1 MVRPSGKDAMLDAAE
16 VVLTEQGAW
25 RLTLDSVA
33 EQAQVSKGG
42 LLYHFPTKD
51 ALLQALV
58 ARLMARAAEKRRCR
72 REESGNDPESVLKA
86 DVESCLLDSDRDPKL
101 CAAMI
106 SALANCP
113 DLKEPIRSFQE
124 QRFAELSTLNVDEDE
139 AAILLLAADGLM
151 LMETLHASP
160 FSESRRNALVEAM
173 LAMAERLSTAQKA

>member
-1 MVRPSGKDAMLDAAE
+1 MVRPSSKDAMLDAAE

-33 EQAQVSKGG
+33 EQAHISKGG

-58 ARLMARAAEKRRCR
+58 DRLAAKATEKRV
-72 REESGNDPESVLKA
+72 SGRDASETNPETVLRA
-86 DVESCLLDSDRDPKL
+86 DVEATLLDTERNPQL
-101 CAAMI
+101 CAGLI

-113 DLKEPIRSFQE
+113 GLKEPIRSFHE
-124 QRFAELSTLNVDEDE
+124 HRFSELGSLNVDEDA

-151 LMETLHASP
+151 VMETLNVSP
-160 FSESRRNALVEAM
+160 FSEARRAALVDAM
-173 LAMAERLSTAQKA
+173 LAMASRLGKAAV

>member
-1 MVRPSGKDAMLDAAE
+1 MLDAAE

-51 ALLQALV
+51 ALLQELV
-58 ARLMARAAEKRRCR
+58 DRLAAKAAEKRRER
-72 REESGNDPESVLKA
+72 RQDSEEDAETILTA
-86 DVESCLLDSDRDPKL
+86 DVESTLLDTERNPQL
-101 CAAMI
+101 CAALI

-113 DLKEPIRSFQE
+113 DLKEPIRSFHE
-124 QRFAELSTLNVDEDE
+124 KRFAELESLDIDGDG

-151 LMETLHASP
+151 LMETLNVSP
-160 FSESRRNALVEAM
+160 FTDERRKLLVDAM
-173 LAMAERLSTAQKA
+173 LAMAGRLAGARA

>member
-1 MVRPSGKDAMLDAAE
+1 MARPSGKDAMLDAAE

-51 ALLQALV
+51 ALLQTLV
-58 ARLMARAAEKRRCR
+58 ARLMARAAEKRAERWT
-72 REESGNDPESVLKA
+72 ETEVDPEAVLKA
-86 DVESCLLDSDRDPKL
+86 DVESCLLDNDRDPQL
-101 CAAMI
+101 CAALI

-113 DLKEPIRSFQE
+113 DLKEPIRSFHE
-124 QRFAELSTLNVDEDE
+124 TRFAELRSLDVDEDE

-151 LMETLHASP
+151 LMETLNVSP
-160 FSESRRNALVEAM
+160 FSEERRAALVEAM
-173 LAMAERLSTAQKA
+173 LSMAGKLAHTPV

>member
-33 EQAQVSKGG
+33 EQAGVSKGG

-51 ALLQALV
+51 ALLQTLV
-58 ARLMARAAEKRRCR
+58 ARLMARASAKRTERRAES
-72 REESGNDPESVLKA
+72 ENDAEAVLKA
-86 DVESCLLDSDRDPKL
+86 DVESCLLDTDRDPQL
-101 CAAMI
+101 CAALI

-113 DLKEPIRSFQE
+113 DLKEPIRSFHE
-124 QRFAELSTLNVDEDE
+124 ARFTELDSLDVDDDE

-151 LMETLHASP
+151 LMETLNVSP
-160 FSESRRNALVEAM
+160 FTEERRTALVNAM
-173 LAMAERLSTAQKA
+173 LAMAGRLSTARV

>member
-1 MVRPSGKDAMLDAAE
+1 MVRPSGKEAMLDAAE

-58 ARLMARAAEKRRCR
+58 NRLAEKATEKRQERRQSAGDAAEA
-72 REESGNDPESVLKA
+72 VLRG
-86 DVESCLLDSDRDPKL
+86 DVESCLLDDDRNPQL
-101 CAAMI
+101 CAALI

-113 DLKEPIRSFQE
+113 NLKEPIRSFHE
-124 QRFAELSTLNVDEDE
+124 RRFAELENLDLDSE

-151 LMETLHASP
+151 LMETLNVSP
-160 FSESRRNALVEAM
+160 FTGAQREALVQAM
-173 LAMAERLSTAQKA
+173 LAMAGRLAGATV

>member
-1 MVRPSGKDAMLDAAE
+1 MVRPSGKEGMLDAAE

-58 ARLMARAAEKRRCR
+58 DRLAAKATEKRQERRETSGDAAEAILC
-72 REESGNDPESVLKA
+72 A
-86 DVESCLLDSDRDPKL
+86 DVESCLLDDDRNPQL
-101 CAAMI
+101 CAALI

-113 DLKEPIRSFQE
+113 NLKEPIRSFHE
-124 QRFAELSTLNVDEDE
+124 QRFAELEMLELEDE

-151 LMETLHASP
+151 LMETLNVSP
-160 FSESRRNALVEAM
+160 FSETRRQALVQAM
-173 LAMAERLSTAQKA
+173 LAMAGRLAGARV

>member
-1 MVRPSGKDAMLDAAE
+1 MLDAAE

-33 EQAQVSKGG
+33 EQAHVSKGG

-58 ARLMARAAEKRRCR
+58 ARLMRNAVDRRQARRADDDSAEAA
-72 REESGNDPESVLKA
+72 LKA
-86 DVESCLLDSDRDPKL
+86 DVNSMLMDDERNPQL
-101 CAAMI
+101 CAGLI

-113 DLKEPIRSFQE
+113 ALKDPIRSFHE
-124 QRFAELSTLNVDEDE
+124 ERFGALESLDVETNE

-151 LMETLHASP
+151 LMETLSVSP
-160 FSESRRNALVEAM
+160 FTDQQRSALVNAM
-173 LAMAERLSTAQKA
+173 LAMAERLSGVPSM

>member
-1 MVRPSGKDAMLDAAE
+1 MVRPSGKEAMLDAAE

-58 ARLMARAAEKRRCR
+58 DRLAAQACEKRRVR
-72 REESGNDPESVLKA
+72 RETAGGDAESVLRA
-86 DVESCLLDSDRDPKL
+86 DVESLLLDDDRNPQL
-101 CAAMI
+101 CAALI

-113 DLKEPIRSFQE
+113 GLKDPIRSFHE
-124 QRFAELSTLNVDEDE
+124 RRFAELDSLGLDEE
-139 AAILLLAADGLM
+139 AAMLLLAADGLM
-151 LMETLHASP
+151 LMETLHVSP
-160 FSESRRNALVEAM
+160 FSGDQRQKLVAAM
-173 LAMAERLSTAQKA
+173 LAMAHRLAGAKV

>member
-1 MVRPSGKDAMLDAAE
+1 MVRPSGKEGMLDAAE

-51 ALLQALV
+51 ALLKALVDRLAQKGTSKRQAL
-58 ARLMARAAEKRRCR
+58 
-72 REESGNDPESVLKA
+72 REESNDDAEAVLKA
-86 DVESCLLDSDRDPKL
+86 DIESCLLADDRNPQL
-101 CAAMI
+101 CAALI

-113 DLKEPIRSFQE
+113 ELKDPIRSFHE
-124 QRFAELSTLNVDEDE
+124 IRFRELANLDLDDE

-151 LMETLHASP
+151 LMETLNVSP
-160 FSESRRNALVEAM
+160 FTEERREALVKAM
-173 LAMAERLSTAQKA
+173 LAMAGRLSGVKV

>member
-1 MVRPSGKDAMLDAAE
+1 PPDRRVMVRPSGKDAMLDAAE

-72 REESGNDPESVLKA
+72 REESGNELESGWIA
-86 DVESCLLDSDRDPKL
+86 DVESCRQNSARDPKL

-106 SALANCP
+106 SGLANCP
-113 DLKEPIRSFQE
+113 ELKEPIRSYKE
-124 QRFAELSTLNVDEDE
+124 KRFAELSRLNVDEEE
-139 AAILLLAADGLM
+139 AAILLLAADGL
-151 LMETLHASP
+151 
-160 FSESRRNALVEAM
+160 
-173 LAMAERLSTAQKA
+173 

>member
-1 MVRPSGKDAMLDAAE
+1 MVRPSGKEAMLDAAE

-58 ARLMARAAEKRRCR
+58 ARLMANAAEKRK
-72 REESGNDPESVLKA
+72 GDQIDQTDAESVLKA
-86 DVESCLLDSDRDPKL
+86 DVNAMLTDDERNPQL
-101 CAAMI
+101 CAALI

-113 DLKEPIRSFQE
+113 SLKDPIRSFHE
-124 QRFAELSTLNVDEDE
+124 DRFGALEALDVDCKE
-139 AAILLLAADGLM
+139 AAILMLAADGLM
-151 LMETLHASP
+151 LMETLNVSP
-160 FSESRRNALVEAM
+160 FTDEQREALVKTM
-173 LAMAERLSTAQKA
+173 LAMAGRLAGVHSM

>member
-1 MVRPSGKDAMLDAAE
+1 MVRPSGKDSMLDAAE

-25 RLTLDSVA
+25 RLTLDAVA

-58 ARLMARAAEKRRCR
+58 DRLAAKAASKRQDR
-72 REESGNDPESVLKA
+72 REDTGGDPESVLRN
-86 DVESCLLDSDRDPKL
+86 DVECCLIDDDRNPQL
-101 CAAMI
+101 CAALI

-113 DLKEPIRSFQE
+113 NLKEPIRSFHE
-124 QRFAELSTLNVDEDE
+124 GRFAELSSLDLGEE

-151 LMETLHASP
+151 LMETLNVSP
-160 FSESRRNALVEAM
+160 FDEEQRAALVRAM
-173 LAMAERLSTAQKA
+173 LAMASRVSGVHV

>member
-25 RLTLDSVA
+25 RLTLDGVA

-58 ARLMARAAEKRRCR
+58 DRLANKAITKRVTR
-72 REESGNDPESVLKA
+72 RESSGDDSEAVLKA
-86 DVESCLLDSDRDPKL
+86 DVESCLLDNDRNPQL
-101 CAAMI
+101 CAALI

-113 DLKEPIRSFQE
+113 NLKEPIRSFHE
-124 QRFAELSTLNVDEDE
+124 NRFSELGSLGLDED

-151 LMETLHASP
+151 LMETLNVSP
-160 FSESRRNALVEAM
+160 FTEEQRQGLVNAM
-173 LAMAERLSTAQKA
+173 LAMAERISGAKV